1 MSVASGFFNTA
12 ADRVTERKKYI
23 RDKNAKDRDY
33 LMTYG
38 TQAVRKTEEEA
49 NKAITIGKLL
59 EGRGMTKENINF
71 LVETSG
77 PQGLA
82 LVYNT
87 IEPFT
92 PNQLSTKQLNEY
104 VKMAEDYRPSG
115 TSYEDMIKKSFGLY
129 KNSVTDNP
137 EKNEERGIWSFLGLD
152 ANAAD
157 SSMTDSYLDGYTG
170 YDLKRIMS
178 SSAPSLKAPA
188 PVDRSVLPRI
198 YSPTE
203 YGRIFDSIEAEILVQ
218 GAKYVEGMS
227 EEMLETLTP
236 ESPEYKKWTV
246 IKDATKNKDTRTLL
260 RELPDAIQAVMDY
273 ETKYPNSLNL
283 NPEFAIQHPSF
294 SFGEDAQQ
302 IITGADAEPK
312 VAEPKVSKVQQ
323 QYYDLALAKDPEMPE
338 VNDIPVY
345 VTVGE
350 MDADEGFTGGY
361 AFIGDKLKLFPTTK
375 SDSITDSITDTITAT
390 AIAPVSDSELSK
402 DLMPIMKKWDEE
414 NPEPSGRARVGHSRK
429 RGKYY
434 IEQRKLLLEGKA
446 QAADVS
452 DATGDIV
459 DTVQVE
465 FDKEI
470 KRLIDKQLEKYPEA
484 DVDYL
489 VGVYARELQQKDDKY
504 KDLTPTK
511 IEKD

>member
-1 MSVASGFFNTA
+1 MSFATGFFNTA

-59 EGRGMTKENINF
+59 EGRGLERDKINF
-71 LVETSG
+71 VVEQSG

-82 LVYNT
+82 ILYNT
-87 IEPFT
+87 IKDFKPSE
-92 PNQLSTKQLNEY
+92 LSTKQLNEY
-104 VKMAEDYRPSG
+104 VTMAEDYRPSG
-115 TSYEDMIKKSFGLY
+115 TTYDDMIKKSFGLY
-129 KNSVTDNP
+129 KNGVTDNP

-157 SSMTDSYLDGYTG
+157 SSMADSYLGGYTG

-178 SSAPSLKAPA
+178 SSAPSLKAPL
-188 PVDRSVLPRI
+188 PVDRSLLPKI
-198 YSPTE
+198 YDPTQNRQMFTYMEDQILNIARKASTVGTEE
-203 YGRIFDSIEAEILVQ
+203 YIKLPEEQKKLISTIQAAVKAE
-218 GAKYVEGMS
+218 
-227 EEMLETLTP
+227 
-236 ESPEYKKWTV
+236 
-246 IKDATKNKDTRTLL
+246 DTKELL
-260 RELPDAIQAVMDY
+260 RLLPDTTQAVMDY
-273 ETKYPNSLNL
+273 ERMFPGALTNNSFWTTKYMD
-283 NPEFAIQHPSF
+283 F
-294 SFGEDAQQ
+294 SFGDDAEP
-302 IITGADAEPK
+302 IVTGADAEPI
-312 VAEPKVSKVQQ
+312 VSKVQQ

-338 VNDIPVY
+338 VNAIPVY

-361 AFIGDKLKLFPTTK
+361 AFIGDKLKSFPTTK
-375 SDSITDSITDTITAT
+375 SNSITDTITAT
-390 AIAPVSDSELSK
+390 AMASKSDSELSK
-402 DLMPIMKKWDEE
+402 DLMPIMKKWDEN
-414 NPEPSGRARVGHSRK
+414 NPEPSGRARVSHNRK
-429 RGKYY
+429 REKYY
-434 IEQRKLLLEGKA
+434 VEQRKLLLEGKA

-470 KRLIDKQLEKYPEA
+470 KRLVDKQLEKYPEA
-484 DVDYL
+484 PVDYL

>member
-218 GAKYVEGMS
+218 GDKYVEGMS

-236 ESPEYKKWTV
+236 ESPEYKKWKV

-312 VAEPKVSKVQQ
+312 VSKVQQ
-323 QYYDLALAKDPEMPE
+323 QYYDSALAKDPEMPE
-338 VNDIPVY
+338 INSIPVY
-345 VTVGE
+345 TTVGE

-361 AFIGDKLKLFPTTK
+361 VFIGDKLEKKKPIIKTSTLP
-375 SDSITDSITDTITAT
+375 SI
-390 AIAPVSDSELSK
+390 
-402 DLMPIMKKWDEE
+402 
-414 NPEPSGRARVGHSRK
+414 
-429 RGKYY
+429 
-434 IEQRKLLLEGKA
+434 
-446 QAADVS
+446 DVS
-452 DATGDIV
+452 DATGSIV

>member
-157 SSMTDSYLDGYTG
+157 SSMTDSYLGGYTG

-178 SSAPSLKAPA
+178 SSAPSLKAPL
-188 PVDRSVLPRI
+188 PVDRSLLPKI

-203 YGRIFDSIEAEILVQ
+203 YGRIFNSIEDEILVQ

-236 ESPEYKKWTV
+236 ESPEYKKWKV

-312 VAEPKVSKVQQ
+312 VSKVQQ
-323 QYYDLALAKDPEMPE
+323 QYYDSALAKDPEMPE
-338 VNDIPVY
+338 INSIPVY
-345 VTVGE
+345 TTVGE

-361 AFIGDKLKLFPTTK
+361 VFIGDKLEKKKPIIKTSTLP
-375 SDSITDSITDTITAT
+375 SI
-390 AIAPVSDSELSK
+390 
-402 DLMPIMKKWDEE
+402 
-414 NPEPSGRARVGHSRK
+414 
-429 RGKYY
+429 
-434 IEQRKLLLEGKA
+434 
-446 QAADVS
+446 DVS
-452 DATGDIV
+452 DATGSIV